1 MKHMILSFKMKG
13 IVITGGY
20 PYDLCRE
27 RIFMIT
33 GHIVDVD
40 GPVTFGVS
48 QFSLT
53 VCVVYMCI
61 CICICCMCVLCICKY
76 VDDEQVQVACAND

>member
-1 MKHMILSFKMKG
+1 MILSFIMKG
-13 IVITGGY
+13 DVITGGFS
-20 PYDLCRE
+20 YDLCRE
-27 RIFMIT
+27 HIFMLT
-33 GHIVDVD
+33 GHIVDVI
-40 GPVTFGVS
+40 GPVTFGVA